1 MPRIITAFNPVERRG
16 RVVGVVFG
24 GLFSLSLSLSKTSRW
39 GGVGM
44 RYLATR
50 QEVPLERSGRGVV
63 GGTRRAVIAFCAT
76 HRGERATNNPP
87 PHDTGFLRHGNRGHV
102 HDFLDY
108 ISLSLSREEIT
119 LDNRCW
125 KGRRGVD
132 RGLFH
137 RRIK

>member
-24 GLFSLSLSLSKTSRW
+24 GLFSLSLSLSKKSRW

-87 PHDTGFLRHGNRGHV
+87 PTIRDSYDTGIEATCTIFSI
-102 HDFLDY
+102 
-108 ISLSLSREEIT
+108 ISLSLAREEIT